1 MRALIL
7 LLPFLF
13 VSPAFVL
20 PAFVSPALAQGY
32 PERNIRMIVPYP
44 AGGSTDI
51 LARTILQPLTEILGK
66 PVIIDNKSGA
76 GGIIGTTEAARATP
90 DGYTIVF
97 GNLGPNALNASLYK
111 NLAYDPVRDFVPI
124 SKVVDVPF
132 LLVTAPSTGIRSVA
146 DLIERGKKDAAALT
160 YASVGL
166 GSASHVTAELF
177 RRQAGIEMRH
187 IPYRG
192 GAPATNDTVTG
203 QVSAYFIT
211 PLEGLGQVQSGM
223 LKSLGISTAAR
234 SPLFPDMPAIN
245 EALPG
250 FQVVVWFGI
259 LAPVGTPPEIV
270 AKLNDAITR
279 AIATPSVQE
288 VLKKLGVEPKGST
301 PEAFAATIRDDVD
314 KWAKVVKEADITLD

>member
-1 MRALIL
+1 MRALVL
-7 LLPFLF
+7 LLTVLF
-13 VSPAFVL
+13 ASPVL
-20 PAFVSPALAQGY
+20 AEGY
-32 PERNIRMIVPYP
+32 PERSIRMIVPYP

-51 LARTILQPLTEILGK
+51 LARAILQPLTEILGK

-111 NLAYDPVRDFVPI
+111 KLAYDPVRDFVPI

-132 LLVTAPSTGIRSVA
+132 LLVTAPSTGIKSVG
-146 DLIERGKKDAAALT
+146 DLIARGKKDPTALT

-177 RRQAGIEMRH
+177 RRQAEIEMRH

-192 GAPATNDTVTG
+192 GAPATNDTLAG

-211 PLEGLGQVQSGM
+211 PLEGIGQVQSGM
-223 LKSLGISTAAR
+223 LKSLGISSATR
-234 SPLFPDMPAIN
+234 SPLFPDMPTID
-245 EALPG
+245 ETLPG
-250 FQVVVWFGI
+250 FQVVVWFGV
-259 LAPVGTPPEIV
+259 LAPAGTPPEIV
-270 AKLNDAITR
+270 AKLNDAIVR
-279 AIATPSVQE
+279 ALATPVVKETLS
-288 VLKKLGVEPKGST
+288 KLGVEPKSST
-301 PEAFAATIRDDVD
+301 PEEFAATIRTDID
-314 KWAKVVKEADITLD
+314 KWAKVVKDANITLE

>member
-1 MRALIL
+1 MRALVL
-7 LLPFLF
+7 LLTVLF
-13 VSPAFVL
+13 ASPVL
-20 PAFVSPALAQGY
+20 AEGY
-32 PERNIRMIVPYP
+32 PERTIRMIVPYP

-51 LARTILQPLTEILGK
+51 LARAILQPLTEILGK

-111 NLAYDPVRDFVPI
+111 KLAYDPVRDFVPI

-132 LLVTAPSTGIRSVA
+132 LLVTAPSTGIKSVG
-146 DLIERGKKDAAALT
+146 DLIARGKKDPTALT

-177 RRQAGIEMRH
+177 RRQAEIEMRH

-192 GAPATNDTVTG
+192 GAPATNDTLAG

-211 PLEGLGQVQSGM
+211 PLEGIGQVQSGM
-223 LKSLGISTAAR
+223 LKPLGISTATR
-234 SPLFPDMPAIN
+234 SPLFPDMPTIG
-245 EALPG
+245 ETLPG
-250 FQVVVWFGI
+250 FQVVVWFGV
-259 LAPVGTPPEIV
+259 LAPAGTPPEIV
-270 AKLNDAITR
+270 AKLNDAIVR
-279 AIATPSVQE
+279 ALATPAVKETLS
-288 VLKKLGVEPKGST
+288 KLGVEPKSST
-301 PEAFAATIRDDVD
+301 PEEFAATIRADID
-314 KWAKVVKEADITLD
+314 KWAKVVQEANITLE

>member
-1 MRALIL
+1 MRALVL
-7 LLPFLF
+7 LLSALL
-13 VSPAFVL
+13 A
-20 PAFVSPALAQGY
+20 APALAQGY
-32 PERNIRMIVPYP
+32 PERAIRMIVPYP

-51 LARTILQPLTEILGK
+51 LARAILQPLTEILGK

-111 NLAYDPVRDFVPI
+111 KLAYDPIRDFIPI

-132 LLVTAPSTGIRSVA
+132 LLVTAPSTGISSVT
-146 DLIERGKKDAAALT
+146 DLIARGKKDPNALT
-160 YASVGL
+160 YASVGQ

-192 GAPATNDTVTG
+192 GAPATNDTLAG
-203 QVSAYFIT
+203 QVSVYFIT
-211 PLEGLGQVQSGM
+211 PLEGLGQVQAGT

-234 SPLFPDMPAIN
+234 SPLFPDMPTIN
-245 EALPG
+245 ESLAG

-259 LAPVGTPPEIV
+259 LAPAGIPPEIV

-288 VLKKLGVEPKGST
+288 SLKKLGVEPKSST
-301 PEAFAATIRDDVD
+301 PEAFADTIRTDLD
-314 KWAKVVKEADITLD
+314 KWSKVVKEANITLD

>member
-1 MRALIL
+1 MRALVL
-7 LLPFLF
+7 LLSVLF
-13 VSPAFVL
+13 AAPAL
-20 PAFVSPALAQGY
+20 AQGLAQGY
-32 PERNIRMIVPYP
+32 PERPIRMIVPYP

-51 LARTILQPLTEILGK
+51 LARAILQPLTEILGK

-111 NLAYDPVRDFVPI
+111 KLAYDPIRDFVPI

-132 LLVTAPSTGIRSVA
+132 LLVTAPSTGISSVT
-146 DLIERGKKDAAALT
+146 DLIARGKKDPNALT
-160 YASVGL
+160 YASVGQ

-177 RRQAGIEMRH
+177 RRQAGIEMQH
-187 IPYRG
+187 VPYRG
-192 GAPATNDTVTG
+192 GAPATNDTLAG
-203 QVSAYFIT
+203 QVSVYFIT
-211 PLEGLGQVQSGM
+211 PLEGMGQVQAGT

-259 LAPVGTPPEIV
+259 LAPAGTPPEIV

-279 AIATPSVQE
+279 AIATPSVQDS
-288 VLKKLGVEPKGST
+288 LKKLGVEPKSST
-301 PEAFAATIRDDVD
+301 PEAFAETIRTDLD
-314 KWAKVVKEADITLD
+314 KWSKVVKEANITLD